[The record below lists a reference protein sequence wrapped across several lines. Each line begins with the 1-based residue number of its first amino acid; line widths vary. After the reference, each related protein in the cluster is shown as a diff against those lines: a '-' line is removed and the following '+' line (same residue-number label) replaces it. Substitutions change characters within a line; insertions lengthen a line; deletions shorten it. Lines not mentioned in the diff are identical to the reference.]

1 MDASISGDGSPLLLL
16 LSDITYQANVWW
28 RKTRETQFHLFTF
41 LDSPCF
47 QSLFFL
53 GSQKT
58 CSPCFSYL
66 SVLHLPSVVICFFY
80 TITHCGYQCAFLAF
94 IHHTKIHLFA
104 VSSAQA
110 NIIKRPNKSLA
121 ASELLEPVVTPSKT
135 QSEVGGRG
143 D

>member
-1 MDASISGDGSPLLLL
+1 MEEKGRNTISPFYFLGLPLLSVPIFLGFPEDLFVLFL
-16 LSDITYQANVWW
+16 LS
-28 RKTRETQFHLFTF
+28 LFYTF
-41 LDSPCF
+41 L
-47 QSLFFL
+47 QLSLDFFN
-53 GSQKT
+53 
-58 CSPCFSYL
+58 
-66 SVLHLPSVVICFFY
+66 

-94 IHHTKIHLFA
+94 IHHIKICLFA

-121 ASELLEPVVTPSKT
+121 ASELLEPAITPSKT

>member
-1 MDASISGDGSPLLLL
+1 MEEKGINTISPFNFLGLPLLSVPIFLGFPEDLFVLFL
-16 LSDITYQANVWW
+16 LS
-28 RKTRETQFHLFTF
+28 LFYTF
-41 LDSPCF
+41 L
-47 QSLFFL
+47 QLSLDFFN
-53 GSQKT
+53 
-58 CSPCFSYL
+58 
-66 SVLHLPSVVICFFY
+66 

-94 IHHTKIHLFA
+94 IHHIKICLFA

-121 ASELLEPVVTPSKT
+121 ASELLEPVITPSKT